1 MDIVCFLQIS
11 KLTLGKEYQFR
22 VAAEN
27 RLGCGDFVATD
38 KVLIAFPFKVPG
50 PPSTPQPVVVT
61 KDHIIIKWNEP
72 VNDGGNPIIA
82 YHVEMKDRNSI
93 LWHKAN
99 KIDIHDTQ
107 FRAVGLQVG
116 TYYHGMVRKDF

>member
-1 MDIVCFLQIS
+1 M
-11 KLTLGKEYQFR
+11 
-22 VAAEN
+22 
-27 RLGCGDFVATD
+27 
-38 KVLIAFPFKVPG
+38 IAFPFKVPG
-50 PPSTPQPVVVT
+50 PPSTPEPVSVT

-72 VNDGGNPIIA
+72 VNDGGSPIIA

-93 LWHKAN
+93 LWHKVN

-116 TYYHGMVRKDF
+116 NFII